1 MFIWGFGV
9 LEGII
14 LSDRNK
20 CLYCTCDNKTLKKKK
35 PKKKLMCT
43 TFKKK
48 NKKNKTWL
56 LNVNVILPKC
66 VLSLWLKR
74 FKNPGCVYWFPGHP
88 GCSSLSAWNER
99 RSHITLF
106 QRSEWGHLGPLWMS
120 ITEQQLSDL
129 RRSLEISSPLT
140 PWLMWPLMTWM
151 FTGWVDRQLSGLGI

>member
-20 CLYCTCDNKTLKKKK
+20 CLYCTCDNKTLKK
-35 PKKKLMCT
+35 PDVHHI
-43 TFKKK
+43 FKK
-48 NKKNKTWL
+48 NQTKTWL

-74 FKNPGCVYWFPGHP
+74 FKNSGCVYWFPGHP
-88 GCSSLSAWNER
+88 GCSSLSARNER
-99 RSHITLF
+99 RSHVTLF

-140 PWLMWPLMTWM
+140 PWLMWPLMTRM